1 VANLQVR
8 DIDDRLYESI
18 RMLAKSDKRSISQEV
33 VHILEKYLSQPE
45 SFGRNQTDEF
55 LKLAGSWEDE
65 RSAGE
70 IISKIR
76 ESRRNSTR
84 FEKNNELFD

>member
-1 VANLQVR
+1 MENLQVR

-18 RMLAKSDKRSISQEV
+18 RLLAKSDKRSISQEV
-33 VHILEKYLSQPE
+33 VHILERYLSRPE
-45 SFGRNQTDEF
+45 SFGRNPTDEF

-65 RSAGE
+65 RSADE
-70 IISKIR
+70 IISEIR
-76 ESRRNSTR
+76 ESRRNSAR